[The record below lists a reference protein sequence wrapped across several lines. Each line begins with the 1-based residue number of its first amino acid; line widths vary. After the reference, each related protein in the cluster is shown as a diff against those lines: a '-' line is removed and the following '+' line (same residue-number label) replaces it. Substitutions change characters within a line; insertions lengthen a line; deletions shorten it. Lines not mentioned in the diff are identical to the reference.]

1 MLGIDHMTQ
10 TTLDAARRQVW
21 SKELTRA
28 FEAQLVLAKLVS
40 RFDAESK
47 GAKSVIIPGVSNLVA
62 YDKVA
67 NNGVILQAPNETSIT
82 LNLNKH
88 KHVAFVIEDAV
99 MAQMTAPY
107 MEEYAKKASYGI
119 KRALDTDIANL
130 ATGFSQSAGTY
141 NTTVST
147 TAVLTAVRLL
157 DDADVPQEERAWV
170 LKPKAVADLRTI
182 SDYTRYDGTGYA
194 GAQADGSVGAK
205 KSGQGLVGMLYN
217 APVYMST
224 QVLQSGNN
232 ISNLYIHKEAIALG
246 IQREARVQSEYKL
259 EYLGWLTVADTQ
271 YGVIERRDNAGIEFR
286 S

>member
-28 FEAQLVLAKLVS
+28 FEAQLVLAPVVS

-67 NNGVILQAPNETSIT
+67 NNGVILQAPTETSIT

-107 MEEYAKKASYGI
+107 MEEYAKKAAYGI
-119 KRALDTDIANL
+119 KKALDTDIANL

-141 NTTVST
+141 NTTIST
-147 TAVLTAVRLL
+147 TAVLSAVRLL
-157 DDADVPQEERAWV
+157 DDADVPQEDRTWI
-170 LKPKAVADLRTI
+170 LKPKSVADLRTI

-194 GAQADGSVGAK
+194 GAVSDGSVGSK
-205 KSGQGLVGMLYN
+205 KSGKATVGMLYG
-217 APVYMST
+217 APVLMST
-224 QVLQSGNN
+224 QIAQSGNN

-271 YGVIERRDNAGIEFR
+271 YGVIERRDNAGIELK